1 MKLAGM
7 DKLVKKG
14 KTILLAYDAGLEH
27 GPVDFNMSNIDPTSV
42 IQLAE
47 KGGIN
52 GLVLHHGV
60 AEKYFPTKE
69 KKVPLIIKLNGKT
82 KLRKGDPLSQQVCS
96 VDRALRLGADALG
109 YTLYP
114 GSMYE
119 QVMFQEFSAI
129 VEKCHRLGVPVIAWV
144 YPRGQGVEETATDTI
159 AYAARIAL
167 ELGADFAK
175 INFNGDFEGFK
186 WACQAA
192 GKTRVLMVG
201 GGKTDDL
208 TFLTRLRR
216 AIDAGATGIA
226 VGRNVWQH
234 ENPAKMLA
242 AVKEVVYND
251 KSPEEALKRL
261 TVSAP

>member
-1 MKLAGM
+1 MKLVNL
-7 DKLVKKG
+7 DKLIKRG

-27 GPVDFNMSNIDPTSV
+27 GPVDFNLLNVDPKF
-42 IQLAE
+42 ILDLAE

-60 AEKYFPTKE
+60 AEKYFPVKE
-69 KKVPLIIKLNGKT
+69 KRVPLVIKLNGKT

-96 VDRALRLGADALG
+96 VDRALRLGADAVG

-119 QVMFQEFSAI
+119 QVMFQEFGAI
-129 VEKCHRLGVPVIAWV
+129 VDKAHRLGVPVIAWV
-144 YPRGQGVEETATDTI
+144 YPRGQGIEEMSTETI

-175 INFNGDFEGFK
+175 IHYNGDFEGFK
-186 WACQAA
+186 WACMAA
-192 GKTRVLMVG
+192 GKTRVLIVG
-201 GGKTDDL
+201 GGKTDDMA
-208 TFLTRLRR
+208 FLTKLRE
-216 AIDAGATGIA
+216 AIDAGASGIA

-234 ENPAKMLA
+234 ESPAKMLA
-242 AVKEVVYND
+242 AVKEVVYNN
-251 KSPEEALKRL
+251 KSPEEAIKKL
-261 TVSAP
+261 S